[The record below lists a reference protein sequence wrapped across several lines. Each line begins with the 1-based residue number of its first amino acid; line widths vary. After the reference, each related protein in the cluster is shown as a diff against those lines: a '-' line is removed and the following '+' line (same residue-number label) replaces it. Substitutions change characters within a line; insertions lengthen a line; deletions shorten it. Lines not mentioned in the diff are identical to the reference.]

1 MLVDDYGHHP
11 TEIEANI
18 SAIRENWP
26 ERRIVLL
33 CQPHRYSRTY
43 ELYEDFVRVLSCVD
57 VLLMLDVYAA
67 GEEPIP
73 GADSKTLCGSIR
85 QLGEVDPIHIADRDQ
100 VFGVLDKLLV
110 DGDLLLVQGAGNI
123 GRLIPEF
130 LEHYG
135 VAS

>member
-11 TEIEANI
+11 TEIAANI
-18 SAIRENWP
+18 CAIRENWP
-26 ERRIVLL
+26 ERRLVLL
-33 CQPHRYSRTY
+33 CQPHRYTRTR
-43 ELYEDFVRVLSCVD
+43 ELYEDFVRVLSGVE

-67 GEEPIP
+67 GEDAIP

-85 QLGEVDPIHIADRDQ
+85 QLGGVDPIHIADRDQ
-100 VFGVLDKLLV
+100 LVDVLDKLLV

-123 GRLIPEF
+123 GRLVPEF
-130 LEHYG
+130 LQHYE